1 MEKIEVGYREFL
13 PGIHHQYLL
22 YTNSLGIQYAAS
34 GWPETRLSG
43 GSVGTGKIVTTY
55 GIYDDNYK
63 DHPENPNSAN
73 QKQYFEKIASGAD
86 LSGKWAEIVQA
97 VTDIGTAG
105 YNYNMIKQNS
115 NTVVG
120 DALSR
125 VGLPE
130 PHKDTLG
137 PGNWLSPGS
146 QYGCG
151 INSDSDSIIDI
162 SHINNMKVGDLVKL
176 SDISQGDWDIVC
188 VLMPYSGGFSDSE
201 DERINRIDQKISEL
215 NLSIS
220 EGDWHFLFEKEGI
233 VVANSFKTR
242 NKLDIKQKGFD
253 AIVQKLLNIYSF
265 TPRYC
270 TEFSQ
275 AIIFKF
281 KEHDWN
287 YIILGEIQE

>member
-1 MEKIEVGYREFL
+1 MTQRML
-13 PGIHHQYLL
+13 
-22 YTNSLGIQYAAS
+22 TNQEITEIAGTVSSKSSALNAMNDLATNGAPKVTLTTMSAGFSLVSIDVMVQKYAILFS
-34 GWPETRLSG
+34 L
-43 GSVGTGKIVTTY
+43 I
-55 GIYDDNYK
+55 I
-63 DHPENPNSAN
+63 
-73 QKQYFEKIASGAD
+73 
-86 LSGKWAEIVQA
+86 L
-97 VTDIGTAG
+97 
-105 YNYNMIKQNS
+105 
-115 NTVVG
+115 
-120 DALSR
+120 
-125 VGLPE
+125 
-130 PHKDTLG
+130 
-137 PGNWLSPGS
+137 
-146 QYGCG
+146 YGCG

-253 AIVQKLLNIYSF
+253 AIVHNLLNINYF